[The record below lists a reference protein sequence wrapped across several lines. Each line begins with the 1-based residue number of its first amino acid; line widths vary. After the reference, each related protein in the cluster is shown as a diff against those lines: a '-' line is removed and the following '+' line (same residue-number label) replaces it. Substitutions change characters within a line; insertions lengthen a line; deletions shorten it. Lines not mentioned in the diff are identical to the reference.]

1 MSGKHTVSV
10 VIKNIIAWMV
20 SIVMMVPLLLIFINS
35 LKDKAQA
42 SSMGMDLPKTLHFEN
57 YLIVIE
63 RGKLLRS
70 FFNSMFYAGSAILI
84 AILLTSMAAYVLARN
99 KTRLN
104 RFLYFFIIM
113 GLAMPV
119 NYVSL
124 MKVMQ
129 LTHLNNTRIGIALLY
144 AAIQVPI
151 SVFLIYGFIGTIPL
165 ELDEAGI
172 LDGCSPIRLYFNIVM
187 PLLKPVLVTVAIL
200 TFMDAWNQ
208 FSIPLYYLNSS
219 TKWPMTLAVYSF
231 FGQFHKEWN
240 LVSAD
245 ILLTS
250 LPVLIIYLLGQKY
263 IISGMTVGSVK
274 G

>member
-1 MSGKHTVSV
+1 MSRKYTVSV

-104 RFLYFFIIM
+104 
-113 GLAMPV
+113 
-119 NYVSL
+119 
-124 MKVMQ
+124 
-129 LTHLNNTRIGIALLY
+129 
-144 AAIQVPI
+144 
-151 SVFLIYGFIGTIPL
+151 
-165 ELDEAGI
+165 
-172 LDGCSPIRLYFNIVM
+172 
-187 PLLKPVLVTVAIL
+187 
-200 TFMDAWNQ
+200 
-208 FSIPLYYLNSS
+208 
-219 TKWPMTLAVYSF
+219 
-231 FGQFHKEWN
+231 
-240 LVSAD
+240 
-245 ILLTS
+245 
-250 LPVLIIYLLGQKY
+250 
-263 IISGMTVGSVK
+263 
-274 G
+274 

>member
-1 MSGKHTVSV
+1 MSRKYTVSV

-104 RFLYFFIIM
+104 RFLYFFIIT

-208 FSIPLYYLNSS
+208 FSFPLYYLNSS

-231 FGQFHKEWN
+231 FGIPQEWN

-245 ILLTS
+245 ICLQACQS
-250 LPVLIIYLLGQKY
+250 
-263 IISGMTVGSVK
+263 
-274 G
+274 